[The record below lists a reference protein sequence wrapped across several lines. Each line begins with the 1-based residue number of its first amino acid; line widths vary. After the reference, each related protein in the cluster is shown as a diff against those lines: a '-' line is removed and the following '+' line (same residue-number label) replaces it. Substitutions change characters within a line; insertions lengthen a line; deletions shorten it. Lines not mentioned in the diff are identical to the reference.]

1 MKKFR
6 IVLSLSIV
14 LLVSFLLASCKKE
27 KNNSMV
33 TISTNP
39 EISLIVNSNGV
50 VLSAKGENDEGKIII
65 EG

>member
-14 LLVSFLLASCKKE
+14 LLVSFLFVGCKKE
-27 KNNSMV
+27 QNNSMV

-39 EISLIVNSNGV
+39 
-50 VLSAKGENDEGKIII
+50 
-65 EG
+65 